1 VIECDFTDRADV
13 VKAATSGD
21 FALRLIVPIVVVP
34 SLNVTDPVGVPV
46 AGAMGATVAVKVT
59 DSPLTD
65 EILELVR
72 VVVVVMA
79 RGAAAAGRIR
89 RPDAERERAP
99 TAMAMRRQRGRRGVG
114 ASCGMTACEP
124 DRRFMLLIC
133 AATFITDR

>member
-79 RGAAAAGRIR
+79 RGAAAAEDQETR
-89 RPDAERERAP
+89 
-99 TAMAMRRQRGRRGVG
+99 
-114 ASCGMTACEP
+114 C
-124 DRRFMLLIC
+124 
-133 AATFITDR
+133 